1 MDKVPKLVQDSV
13 AQILKPYGVD
23 FDSLMS
29 GNTAYITPRE
39 AAEICGLSPKTIRN
53 KALTGEI
60 RAKRL
65 GDHRRSRVLI
75 DKNHLCQWLGK
86 MPSATTTPKTG
97 EEQK

>member
-13 AQILKPYGVD
+13 AQILKPY
-23 FDSLMS
+23 
-29 GNTAYITPRE
+29 
-39 AAEICGLSPKTIRN
+39 
-53 KALTGEI
+53 
-60 RAKRL
+60 